1 MTARVAA
8 PVKASELKRLV
19 VEASAIADRYW
30 RNRVIVNH
38 KADGSL
44 ITEADTAVNEF
55 LRRVLTRLLPG
66 SGWLSEETIDDPSR
80 LANEWVWVVD
90 PLDGTKEFAQGVPE
104 FAISVGLV
112 HRGSAIMGCIV
123 NPATGQ
129 GGVGHVGRSAEF
141 WGGLEGRDSATSLSE
156 ARASVSR
163 TETNDGTVLPYLGLI
178 GTTVTVG
185 SVAYKLLRTAAG
197 HDDLTFSVQHK
208 SEWDICGGVALLEA
222 AGKVYQRLDG
232 EPLRFNQNDTRIRSG
247 ALAGDRGL
255 VDRLQIDM
263 DRTGLPRWESQVSL

>member
-1 MTARVAA
+1 MTDTVAV
-8 PVKASELKRLV
+8 PLEASQLKRV
-19 VEASAIADRYW
+19 VLEASAIANRYW
-30 RNRVIVNH
+30 GIRLTVNH
-38 KADGSL
+38 KADGSV
-44 ITEADTAVNEF
+44 ITEADTELNDF
-55 LRRVLTRLLPG
+55 LYEALTRLLPG
-66 SGWLSEETIDDPSR
+66 SGWLSEETRDDRRR
-80 LANEWVWVVD
+80 LANDWVWVVD
-90 PLDGTKEFAQGVPE
+90 PLDGTNEFVRGTPE

-112 HRGSAIMGCIV
+112 HQGSAVLGCVV
-123 NPATGQ
+123 NPASGE
-129 GGVGHVGRSAEF
+129 GGVGQVGTGTEF

-163 TETNDGTVLPYLGLI
+163 TETNDGTVLPYLGLV

-247 ALAGDRGL
+247 ALAGDRVL

-263 DRTGLPRWESQVSL
+263 DRTASALLRSTASR